1 MTNAIQHRAA
11 SHYASKLGNSHGMP
25 LIIGG
30 LAGIYFWSTGAVAGA
45 LGSGLLTAA
54 YIQEQRKKA
63 EAIKVALVAGTPIP
77 HLPPHIEAMGRLPES
92 VPGQQQIQATQ
103 THTTV
108 EITNNPTTTIE
119 FNPQFNPSISVGND
133 LPATPAPVAAPSR
146 WDSEDGGILE
156 PLDAAKLMA
165 KCGDHVLISCRTGS
179 GKTTLVGQAIA
190 RSYAEQS
197 AEFWIVDPKGSRYCG
212 LEKGANYCAI
222 PLRQD
227 GSAKVLKVL
236 GAALDELQRRIT
248 LRAQDPSAEFQPL
261 IILMDEW
268 PTLLARCSS
277 GASQIIKDAETIL
290 RTGREDRVFLWVVGQ
305 SHYSQDCGFN
315 RNTQGNFTIFALGR
329 GEAWQSLELAVSDA
343 HMIRMKQDR
352 DRLQALLLSARE
364 QGSDAPVCFTNM
376 GGGKLGQ
383 LPYCPKEA
391 IPQILDVPTAAPKPE
406 DEGGNP
412 DPRKVLAGELSPFL
426 TDRVLRSIQGQPKS
440 FMPQVLDC
448 SKGGTNNPKWEA
460 ALTLWEMVNG
470 PQSKGWENAAQ
481 RIALNRHT
489 ATVSGESEFE

>member
-1 MTNAIQHRAA
+1 MTNSMQYKAA
-11 SHYASKLGNSHGMP
+11 SHYASKLGNSHGIP
-25 LIIGG
+25 LIVGG
-30 LAGIYFWSTGAVAGA
+30 LAGLYFWSTGAVAGA
-45 LGSGLLTAA
+45 IGSGLLTFGH
-54 YIQEQRKKA
+54 IQEQRKKA

-77 HLPPHIEAMGRLPES
+77 HLPPHIEAMARLPEPS
-92 VPGQQQIQATQ
+92 APTQQQAQA

-119 FNPQFNPSISVGND
+119 FNPQFNPSISVGGD
-133 LPATPAPVAAPSR
+133 RPATPSPVAAPSR

-165 KCGDHVLISCRTGS
+165 QCGDHVLISCRTGS

-190 RSYAEQS
+190 RAYAEQS

-212 LEKGANYCAI
+212 LEKGANYCAV

-227 GSAKVLKVL
+227 GSAKVLRVL
-236 GAALDELQRRIT
+236 GAALDELQQRIT
-248 LRAQDPSAEFQPL
+248 LRAQDSSVEFQPL
-261 IILMDEW
+261 IVLLDEW
-268 PTLLARCSS
+268 PTLLSRCES
-277 GASQIIKDAETIL
+277 GSAQIIKDAETIL
-290 RTGREDRVFLWVVGQ
+290 RTGREDRVFIWIVGQ

-329 GEAWQSLELAVSDA
+329 GEAWQSLELAVSDS

-391 IPQILDVPTAAPKPE
+391 IPQILDVPTAHPE
-406 DEGGNP
+406 PDDGNP
-412 DPRKVLAGELSPFL
+412 DPREVLAGALSPFR
-426 TDRVLRSIQGQPKS
+426 TDRVLRAIQGQPKS
-440 FMPQVLDC
+440 FMPTVMNC
-448 SKGGTNNPKWEA
+448 SKGGSNNPKWEA
-460 ALTLWEMVNG
+460 AITLWEMVNG
-470 PQSKGWENAAQ
+470 PDSKGWEDAAQ
-481 RIALNRHT
+481 RIALNR
-489 ATVSGESEFE
+489 TVTVTGESEFE

>member
-1 MTNAIQHRAA
+1 MNLSQISLLGTIGA
-11 SHYASKLGNSHGMP
+11 SIWLGNLTGSP
-25 LIIGG
+25 LAPAGVFLCGG
-30 LAGIYFWSTGAVAGA
+30 V
-45 LGSGLLTAA
+45 LTAQLREEER
-54 YIQEQRKKA
+54 QERIGPTPTA
-63 EAIKVALVAGTPIP
+63 SALPQAQNQ
-77 HLPPHIEAMGRLPES
+77 A
-92 VPGQQQIQATQ
+92 QAT
-103 THTTV
+103 TV
-108 EITNNPTTTIE
+108 QISNNPNLE
-119 FNPQFNPSISVGND
+119 FNPQFNPTITLAQASTQSQ
-133 LPATPAPVAAPSR
+133 PPTPITVAAPSR
-146 WDSEDGGILE
+146 WDSEDDSILE
-156 PLDAAKLMA
+156 PLDAAELMA

-179 GKTTLVGQAIA
+179 GKTTLVGQAISRA
-190 RSYAEQS
+190 YAEQS

-315 RNTQGNFTIFALGR
+315 RNTQGNFAILALGR

-352 DRLQALLLSARE
+352 DRLQSLLLSARE

-383 LPYCPKEA
+383 LPYCPKES

-426 TDRVLRSIQGQPKS
+426 TDRVLRSIQGQPKA
-440 FMPQVLDC
+440 FMPSVLDC
-448 SKGGTNNPKWEA
+448 SKGGSPNPKWET

-470 PQSKGWENAAQ
+470 PESKGWEDAAQ

-489 ATVSGESEFE
+489 ATVSGESKFE